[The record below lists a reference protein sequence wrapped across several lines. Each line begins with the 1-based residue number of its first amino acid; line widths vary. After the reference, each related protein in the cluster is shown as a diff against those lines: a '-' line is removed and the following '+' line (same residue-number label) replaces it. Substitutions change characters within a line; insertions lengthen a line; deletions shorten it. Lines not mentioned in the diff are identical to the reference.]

1 MSSAAVVAGPIVNTI
16 LVLAYLLIAALL
28 ALLALMIVGLF
39 PFSARLAP
47 VYRALGLR
55 DLEWIAIMRRSIRE
69 SEWADVPVLEER
81 FRRCAGIAVGT
92 RRRRLRSIA
101 LYALGYTLILQ
112 ARWDEAAAALEE
124 SLAIARERGR
134 RSDLANALRGT
145 ALLRAM
151 RGDFDAARPFLDEAA
166 ALLPRLQPR
175 TAAAVWLDV
184 GWMASQGNR
193 FDEAWRAW
201 SMTVQLAADP
211 RTRHLARIA
220 RLNLA
225 WTDLRTGQ
233 RDRGR
238 SSIAQLLAE
247 AADQRDLTVE
257 ARALVTLAAADWE
270 QGDDATARA
279 RAQQGLDILR
289 RRSIVLHAGEAHSV
303 LGLVEMRAGNTAL
316 AEEHLASAA
325 PLVVTR
331 NGRENVAELL
341 TQMGDAAAR
350 EGRIGDARARF
361 ERAVVILDRWGT
373 PEHAAAVR
381 AALAALPPG

>member
-1 MSSAAVVAGPIVNTI
+1 VNTV

-55 DLEWIAIMRRSIRE
+55 DLEWIAIIRRSIRE

-151 RGDFDAARPFLDEAA
+151 RGDLDAARPFLDEAA
-166 ALLPRLQPR
+166 ALVPRLQPR
-175 TAAAVWLDV
+175 
-184 GWMASQGNR
+184 MASQGNR

-257 ARALVTLAAADWE
+257 AHALVTLAAADWE
-270 QGDDATARA
+270 EGDDATARA

-289 RRSIVLHAGEAHSV
+289 QRSIVLHAGEAHSV

-361 ERAVVILDRWGT
+361 ERAVAILDRWGT
-373 PEHAAAVR
+373 PERAAEVR